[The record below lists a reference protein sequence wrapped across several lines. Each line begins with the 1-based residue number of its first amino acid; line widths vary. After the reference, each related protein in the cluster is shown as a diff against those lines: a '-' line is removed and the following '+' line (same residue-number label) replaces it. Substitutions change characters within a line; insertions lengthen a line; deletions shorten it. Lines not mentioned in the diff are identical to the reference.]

1 MIKDIKHYPEMA
13 NPQLRPRY
21 SGVTSFFRTPVLE
34 DAKGVD
40 IGVIG
45 VPFDGGVT
53 NRTGARHGPRA
64 VREQTTLVRRV
75 NQATGICPFDLV
87 SVADLGDAWL
97 EAPYELMGAHR
108 EIQDFF
114 ANVANAG
121 TTTLAVGG
129 DHSISLPILR
139 AIAKDGPVGMVH
151 IDAHCD
157 TGDDYLGSR
166 FHHGAPFSRAVEEGL
181 LDPKRVIQIGIRGSI
196 NHSEMWKFSHDSGM
210 RVVYME
216 ELFDKGW
223 KWAAEEARKIV
234 GTGKTYL
241 SFDVDSLDPIFA
253 PGTGTPESG
262 GIMMIEAQRM
272 IRALAGIDFIGA
284 DVVEV
289 SPPFDVG
296 TITAQ
301 NAANVLFEI
310 LCVLAPAVKK
320 RKGG

>member
-1 MIKDIKHYPEMA
+1 
-13 NPQLRPRY
+13 
-21 SGVTSFFRTPVLE
+21 
-34 DAKGVD
+34 
-40 IGVIG
+40 
-45 VPFDGGVT
+45 
-53 NRTGARHGPRA
+53 
-64 VREQTTLVRRV
+64 
-75 NQATGICPFDLV
+75 
-87 SVADLGDAWL
+87 
-97 EAPYELMGAHR
+97 
-108 EIQDFF
+108 
-114 ANVANAG
+114 
-121 TTTLAVGG
+121 
-129 DHSISLPILR
+129 
-139 AIAKDGPVGMVH
+139 
-151 IDAHCD
+151 
-157 TGDDYLGSR
+157 
-166 FHHGAPFSRAVEEGL
+166 
-181 LDPKRVIQIGIRGSI
+181 
-196 NHSEMWKFSHDSGM
+196 
-210 RVVYME
+210 ME

>member
-1 MIKDIKHYPEMA
+1 
-13 NPQLRPRY
+13 
-21 SGVTSFFRTPVLE
+21 
-34 DAKGVD
+34 
-40 IGVIG
+40 
-45 VPFDGGVT
+45 
-53 NRTGARHGPRA
+53 
-64 VREQTTLVRRV
+64 
-75 NQATGICPFDLV
+75 
-87 SVADLGDAWL
+87 
-97 EAPYELMGAHR
+97 
-108 EIQDFF
+108 
-114 ANVANAG
+114 
-121 TTTLAVGG
+121 
-129 DHSISLPILR
+129 
-139 AIAKDGPVGMVH
+139 
-151 IDAHCD
+151 
-157 TGDDYLGSR
+157 
-166 FHHGAPFSRAVEEGL
+166 
-181 LDPKRVIQIGIRGSI
+181 VIQIGIRGSI
-196 NHSEMWKFSHDSGM
+196 NHSDMWKFSHDSGM

>member
-1 MIKDIKHYPEMA
+1 MTIKDLKRYPEMA
-13 NPQLRPRY
+13 EPQLRPRY
-21 SGVTSFFRTPVLE
+21 SGVATFFRTPLVDTLQ
-34 DAKGVD
+34 GVD
-40 IGVIG
+40 VGVIG

-53 NRTGARHGPRA
+53 NRTGTRHGPRA

-75 NQATGICPFDLV
+75 NQGTGVSPFDMV
-87 SVADLGDAWL
+87 NVADCGDAFL
-97 EAPYELMGAHR
+97 EAPYELMAAHK
-108 EIQDFF
+108 EIEGFF
-114 ANVANAG
+114 AKVKQAG

-196 NHSEMWKFSHDSGM
+196 NHKDMWKFSHDSGM

-216 ELFDKGW
+216 EFTDKGW
-223 KWAAEEARKIV
+223 KWAAEEAHRIV
-234 GTGKTYL
+234 GGGKTYL
-241 SFDVDSLDPIFA
+241 SFDVDSLDPAYA

-262 GIMMIEAQRM
+262 GLTMVEAQRL
-272 IRALAGIDFIGA
+272 IRSLAGIDFIGA

-289 SPPFDVG
+289 SPPFDNG
-296 TITAQ
+296 TLTSM

-310 LCVLAPAVKK
+310 LCVLAPALVK
-320 RKGG
+320 RKK